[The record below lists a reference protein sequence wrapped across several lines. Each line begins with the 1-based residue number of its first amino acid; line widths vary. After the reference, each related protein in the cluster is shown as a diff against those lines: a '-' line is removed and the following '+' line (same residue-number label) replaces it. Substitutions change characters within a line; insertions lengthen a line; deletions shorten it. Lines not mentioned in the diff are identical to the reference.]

1 MEWKTISKE
10 FLVIFIIFAII
21 DITGINILTKDK
33 WERLVFDMTGKLMNL
48 NYFAAFASYILLA
61 IGLYIYG
68 YKNINPANN
77 LAWESIKW
85 GVLFGLVVY
94 GVFDFTNMGIFND
107 SYNWTLGFVD
117 IAWGSL
123 VSVFTLYIGSIV
135 LQKI

>member
-48 NYFAAFASYILLA
+48 NYFAAFASYVLLA

-68 YKNINPANN
+68 FKNINPANN
-77 LAWESIKW
+77 LAWESMKW
-85 GVLFGLVVY
+85 GVLFG
-94 GVFDFTNMGIFND
+94 
-107 SYNWTLGFVD
+107 
-117 IAWGSL
+117 
-123 VSVFTLYIGSIV
+123 
-135 LQKI
+135 